1 VYSLAQ
7 AFNVSPLEIYKMP
20 AKLVNEMLLIHL
32 SVKELEAEEM
42 EKIKRKHGG

>member
-1 VYSLAQ
+1 
-7 AFNVSPLEIYKMP
+7 MP